1 MAMQNGSMVCLD
13 PTSGPLERRD
23 PRTFR
28 ARPPTLSGAV
38 VGLVINGLGK
48 ADAMMDAL
56 YDELTNEVELAG
68 KVRVVKGSVSVP
80 PDKPDWERLTK
91 EATVAITG
99 FGG

>member
-1 MAMQNGSMVCLD
+1 MATQNGGIVCLD

-23 PRTFR
+23 TRRFP

-56 YDELTNEVELAG
+56 YEELSKELELAG
-68 KVRVVKGSVSVP
+68 NVRVVKSSVSVP
-80 PDKPDWERLTK
+80 PAKPDWERLTK

>member
-1 MAMQNGSMVCLD
+1 MATQNGGIVCLD

-23 PRTFR
+23 SRTFR
-28 ARPPTLSGAV
+28 SRPPTLSGAV
-38 VGLVINGLGK
+38 VGLVINGIGRS
-48 ADAMMDAL
+48 DAMMDAL
-56 YDELTNEVELAG
+56 YEELANEVELAG

-80 PDKPDWERLTK
+80 PEKPDWERLTK

>member
-1 MAMQNGSMVCLD
+1 MAQTGIVCLD
-13 PTSGPLERRD
+13 PTSGPLERKDTRK
-23 PRTFR
+23 FR
-28 ARPPTLSGAV
+28 ERPPTLSGAV

-48 ADAMMDAL
+48 TDILLDAL
-56 YDELTNEVELAG
+56 YLELNKEVELG
-68 KVRVVKGSVSVP
+68 GQVRVVKGSVSVP